1 MYMENVEN
9 GIGKLEKPLE
19 NGGKTGKPHR
29 RDRPARC
36 LTCTNEWTA
45 RNGNEEKPSR
55 CPVCGS
61 RLVKWRDEC
70 TDEELGKTGKPLEN
84 MENQFS
90 GMENGGGKVE
100 LPLEK
105 LGNGI
110 GKLENPLE
118 NVEKMENSPDPKPA
132 IKTSDIP
139 CVENTGKD
147 GMEKVTLEE
156 IQKNFT
162 GIPVFPLIWI
172 MGIIGVFGLI
182 WFLVGQAKKRR
193 EARRRTVA
201 ESQTPTNPTDER
213 IRLRLAGGVI

>member
-1 MYMENVEN
+1 MENTE
-9 GIGKLEKPLE
+9 LPLE
-19 NGGKTGKPHR
+19 NSGKTGKPPR

-45 RNGNEEKPSR
+45 QNGNEEKPSR

-70 TDEELGKTGKPLEN
+70 TSEELGKSGNTMEN
-84 MENQFS
+84 VENQFS
-90 GMENGGGKVE
+90 GVENGGGKVE

-105 LGNGI
+105 LENGI
-110 GKLENPLE
+110 GKVE
-118 NVEKMENSPDPKPA
+118 NVENPPDPKPT
-132 IKTSDIP
+132 IKTPVIP
-139 CVENTGKD
+139 PVENGGKD
-147 GMEKVTLEE
+147 GMEKPTLAE

-162 GIPVFPLIWI
+162 GIPIYPLIWV

-193 EARRRTVA
+193 EARRRAVA
-201 ESQTPTNPTDER
+201 ESQTRENPADER
-213 IRLRLAGGVI
+213 IRLRLAGGAF